1 MLYKQLPTDKMHR
14 LAISR
19 IDNLGDVL
27 LTLPMVSILK
37 QAFPHLKII
46 FIARRYAQA
55 LVEAYPGVDEFI
67 AWDDLEKSPQELKKY
82 NLDAIIHAY
91 PRAAMA
97 KLAKQAKIPFRI
109 GTNRRWYNLLNCNVW
124 VNFSRAKSSLHEA
137 QLNLKLLKPFGLKTE
152 YSLQEIIPHLQ
163 LQSSH
168 SVPDFVRENL
178 KPNRFNLVLHPCSNG
193 NTREWPLENY
203 EKLIASL
210 PQEKFNILITGTEKE
225 KNYLEPLLKDQLNT
239 IDLVGRLT
247 LAELIALFAQ
257 SHGLIAA
264 STGPLHIGAALNI
277 HALGLYPAYHSA
289 GPNRWRPLGQ
299 KAQYLVTPEVCKKT
313 CYNRHCDCMY
323 AITVEQVKTIIEGWL
338 SN

>member
-1 MLYKQLPTDKMHR
+1 MLYKKLPTEKIQR

-27 LTLPMVSILK
+27 LTLPVAGVLK
-37 QAFPHLKII
+37 QTFPHLKII

-55 LVEAYPGVDEFI
+55 LVESYPAVDEFI
-67 AWDDLEKSPQELKKY
+67 AWDDLEKSPQELKTY
-82 NLDAIIHAY
+82 NVDAIIHAF
-91 PRAAMA
+91 PRAVIA

-152 YSLQEIIPHLQ
+152 YSLQEIVPYLQ
-163 LQSSH
+163 LKSSN
-168 SVPDFVRENL
+168 SIPAFVQEKL

-193 NTREWPLENY
+193 NTREWSLENY
-203 EKLIASL
+203 EKLIVSL
-210 PQEKFNILITGTEKE
+210 PREKFNIVITGTEKE
-225 KNYLEPLLKDQLNT
+225 KDYLQPLLKDQLGA

-247 LAELIALFAQ
+247 LPELIALFAH
-257 SHGLIAA
+257 SHGLVAA

-289 GPNRWRPLGQ
+289 GPNRWQPLGQ
-299 KAQYLVTPEVCKKT
+299 KARYLMTPEVCKKT
-313 CYNRHCDCMY
+313 CYNRHCNCMR
-323 AITVEQVKTIIEGWL
+323 AITVDQVKVIVESWL
-338 SN
+338 NN